1 MRDVTLIEGND
12 AMWGGVN
19 VQEGGWLRTF
29 LAIALCIVLLI
40 FYSTPLSLVVDVVKE
55 EKEVRKEEMG
65 VQMAFCPCKRV
76 LPKVNLEEVALNAT
90 TCGEDAWRRGRHQK
104 VLAFTFFEA
113 TGDQMSEEK
122 ENRQYLQVRLNG
134 ANETL
139 HIFPMDG

>member
-1 MRDVTLIEGND
+1 
-12 AMWGGVN
+12 MWGGGN
-19 VQEGGWLRTF
+19 VQGGGWLRTF

-40 FYSTPLSLVVDVVKE
+40 FYSNPLSLVVDVVKE
-55 EKEVRKEEMG
+55 EKEKEVRKEEMG
-65 VQMAFCPCKRV
+65 VQMAFCPCKRI

-90 TCGEDAWRRGRHQK
+90 TCGEDAWRRVRHQK

-134 ANETL
+134 ANKNSSFFLNGWLIKCT
-139 HIFPMDG
+139 

>member
-1 MRDVTLIEGND
+1 
-12 AMWGGVN
+12 MWGGGN
-19 VQEGGWLRTF
+19 VQGGGWLRTF

-55 EKEVRKEEMG
+55 EREKEVRKEEMG
-65 VQMAFCPCKRV
+65 VQMAFCPCKRI

-134 ANETL
+134 ANKTL
-139 HIFPMDG
+139 HVFQMDG

>member
-1 MRDVTLIEGND
+1 
-12 AMWGGVN
+12 MWGGGN
-19 VQEGGWLRTF
+19 VQGGGWLRTF

-65 VQMAFCPCKRV
+65 VQMAFCPCKRI

-122 ENRQYLQVRLNG
+122 ENRQYLQVRLKQWCQQK
-134 ANETL
+134 
-139 HIFPMDG
+139 HVFPMDG

>member
-1 MRDVTLIEGND
+1 
-12 AMWGGVN
+12 MWGGVN

-55 EKEVRKEEMG
+55 EKEKEVRKEEMG
-65 VQMAFCPCKRV
+65 VQMAFCPCKRI

-134 ANETL
+134 ANKTL
-139 HIFPMDG
+139 HVFQMDG

>member
-1 MRDVTLIEGND
+1 
-12 AMWGGVN
+12 MWGGEN
-19 VQEGGWLRTF
+19 VLEGGWLRTF

-55 EKEVRKEEMG
+55 EKEKEVRKEEMG
-65 VQMAFCPCKRV
+65 VQMAFCPCKRI

-134 ANETL
+134 ANKTL
-139 HIFPMDG
+139 HVFPMDG

>member
-1 MRDVTLIEGND
+1 
-12 AMWGGVN
+12 MWGGGN
-19 VQEGGWLRTF
+19 VQGGGWLRTF

-55 EKEVRKEEMG
+55 EKEKEVRKEEMG
-65 VQMAFCPCKRV
+65 VQMAFCPCKRI

-134 ANETL
+134 ANKTL
-139 HIFPMDG
+139 HVFQMDG

>member
-1 MRDVTLIEGND
+1 
-12 AMWGGVN
+12 MWGGGN
-19 VQEGGWLRTF
+19 VQGGGWLRTF

-55 EKEVRKEEMG
+55 EKEKEVRKEEMG
-65 VQMAFCPCKRV
+65 VQMAFCPCKRI

-134 ANETL
+134 ANKTP
-139 HIFPMDG
+139 HVFPMDG

>member
-1 MRDVTLIEGND
+1 
-12 AMWGGVN
+12 MWGGGN
-19 VQEGGWLRTF
+19 VQGGGWLRTF

-55 EKEVRKEEMG
+55 EEKEVRKEEMG
-65 VQMAFCPCKRV
+65 VQMAFCPCKRI

-134 ANETL
+134 ANKTL
-139 HIFPMDG
+139 HVFQMDG

>member
-1 MRDVTLIEGND
+1 
-12 AMWGGVN
+12 MWGGGN
-19 VQEGGWLRTF
+19 VQGGGWLRTF

-55 EKEVRKEEMG
+55 EKEDELNKEEMG
-65 VQMAFCPCKRV
+65 VQMAFCPCKRI

-139 HIFPMDG
+139 HVFPMDG

>member
-1 MRDVTLIEGND
+1 
-12 AMWGGVN
+12 MWGGGN
-19 VQEGGWLRTF
+19 VQGGGWLRTF

-55 EKEVRKEEMG
+55 EKEKEVRKEEMG
-65 VQMAFCPCKRV
+65 VQMAFCPCKRI

-134 ANETL
+134 ANKTL
-139 HIFPMDG
+139 HVFSMDG

>member
-1 MRDVTLIEGND
+1 
-12 AMWGGVN
+12 MWGGGN
-19 VQEGGWLRTF
+19 VQGGGWLRTF

-55 EKEVRKEEMG
+55 EKEKEVRKEEMG
-65 VQMAFCPCKRV
+65 VQMAFCPCKRI

-134 ANETL
+134 ANKNCSCFLNGWLIKCTR
-139 HIFPMDG
+139 

>member
-1 MRDVTLIEGND
+1 
-12 AMWGGVN
+12 MWGGGN
-19 VQEGGWLRTF
+19 VQGGGWLRTF

-55 EKEVRKEEMG
+55 EEKEVRKEEMG
-65 VQMAFCPCKRV
+65 VQMAFCPCKRI

-122 ENRQYLQVRLNG
+122 ENRQYLQVRLNC
-134 ANETL
+134 ANKDSSCFLNGWLIKCTR
-139 HIFPMDG
+139 

>member
-1 MRDVTLIEGND
+1 
-12 AMWGGVN
+12 MWGGGN
-19 VQEGGWLRTF
+19 VQGGGWLRTF

-55 EKEVRKEEMG
+55 EKEKEVRKEEMG
-65 VQMAFCPCKRV
+65 VQMAFCPCKRI
-76 LPKVNLEEVALNAT
+76 LPKMNLEEVALNAT

-134 ANETL
+134 ANKTL
-139 HIFPMDG
+139 HVFQMDG

>member
-1 MRDVTLIEGND
+1 
-12 AMWGGVN
+12 MWGGGN
-19 VQEGGWLRTF
+19 VQGGGWLRTF

-55 EKEVRKEEMG
+55 EKEKEVRKEEMG
-65 VQMAFCPCKRV
+65 VQMAFCPCKRI

-139 HIFPMDG
+139 HVFPMDG

>member
-1 MRDVTLIEGND
+1 
-12 AMWGGVN
+12 MWGGGN
-19 VQEGGWLRTF
+19 VQGGGWLRTF

-55 EKEVRKEEMG
+55 EKEKEVRKEEMG
-65 VQMAFCPCKRV
+65 VQMAFCPCKRI

-134 ANETL
+134 AN
-139 HIFPMDG
+139 

>member
-1 MRDVTLIEGND
+1 M
-12 AMWGGVN
+12 
-19 VQEGGWLRTF
+19 
-29 LAIALCIVLLI
+29 
-40 FYSTPLSLVVDVVKE
+40 VKE
-55 EKEVRKEEMG
+55 EKEKEVRKEEMG
-65 VQMAFCPCKRV
+65 VQMAFCPCKRI

-134 ANETL
+134 ANKTL
-139 HIFPMDG
+139 HVFQMDG